1 MQMRTRLRISVTASL
16 MLSLVVVGI
25 VFAVLQGMH
34 REAQRNRTYTE
45 IRSRI
50 NALNVTTAHFQ
61 SRPDASAIHQIHNL
75 QASLAALM
83 PTMTFFDAGEAYL
96 VGQIRANTRDLGY
109 AIERL
114 IANVVEPPAASRM
127 QHERSAVLVSQLW
140 MKTQFIA
147 DDIQR
152 LAEISQT
159 RVTRAQGVAVIL
171 TLAAVVALLFINTA
185 ISYATGRS
193 LIRMQAGLRAS
204 EERLR
209 LFIEHAPAALAM
221 FDRQMRY
228 LSVSRR
234 WMSDYNLGH
243 RDLIGQSHYTVFPE
257 IPEAWKQAH
266 QRALAGEVV
275 RAEADRFQRAD
286 DSVQWLRWEVRP
298 WRDQKNE
305 IGGIMMFTEDI
316 TAPKLADEAL
326 HASEEHLRASLE
338 EKEVLLKEI
347 HHRVK
352 NNMQVISSLVALQ
365 ADESPDG
372 ALSAVLR
379 EVTHRVRS
387 MAMVHEKLYQ
397 SGDLARV
404 DFADYTQGLLNYLWR
419 AHGDA
424 AAGIRLTLALTP
436 VMLVVNAAV
445 PCGLILNELVS
456 NALKHAF
463 NGHTAG
469 HVSVSLG
476 RVADG
481 RVRLTVRDDGAGLP
495 PDFDWQKARTLG
507 LRLVQMLAGQLHA
520 AVEVRSDGGT
530 EFTLT
535 FPGATHDIPKHHP
548 DR

>member
-1 MQMRTRLRISVTASL
+1 MISMVVTGILFLVLRD
-16 MLSLVVVGI
+16 
-25 VFAVLQGMH
+25 MH
-34 REAQRNRTYTE
+34 REAARSRTYAE
-45 IRSRI
+45 IQSRT
-50 NALNVTTAHFQ
+50 NALNVTTARFQ
-61 SRPDASAIHQIHNL
+61 SRPDAGAIHQIRDL

-83 PTMTFFDAGEAYL
+83 QTMTFTEAGEEYL
-96 VGQIRANTRDLGY
+96 VRQVRANTRDLEY
-109 AIERL
+109 TTEKL
-114 IANVVEPPAASRM
+114 IANVVAPPAASRM
-127 QHERSAVLVSQLW
+127 QHERYAVLASQLW
-140 MKTQFIA
+140 MKTQFIS
-147 DDIQR
+147 DDTQR
-152 LAEISQT
+152 LTEISRA
-159 RVTRAQGVAVIL
+159 RVMRAQGYAVIM
-171 TLAAVVALLFINTA
+171 TLASVVALMFINAA

-228 LSVSRR
+228 LSASRR

-257 IPEAWKQAH
+257 IPDSWKHVH

-275 RAEADRFQRAD
+275 RSEADRFQRAD
-286 DSVQWLRWEVRP
+286 GSVQWLRWEVRP
-298 WRDQKNE
+298 WRDQKAD
-305 IGGIMMFTEDI
+305 IGGILIFTEDI

-326 HASEEHLRASLE
+326 HASEAHLRASLE

-365 ADESPDG
+365 AEESPDD
-372 ALSAVLR
+372 ALRAVLR

-404 DFADYTQGLLNYLWR
+404 DFADYTQELLNYLWR
-419 AHGDA
+419 AHGDM
-424 AAGIRLTLALTP
+424 AAGIRLTLDLAP
-436 VMLVVNAAV
+436 VMLAVNAAV

-463 NGHTAG
+463 NPHTG
-469 HVSVSLG
+469 GKVSVSL
-476 RVADG
+476 RLAADG
-481 RVRLTVRDDGAGLP
+481 RVRLIVGDDGAGLP
-495 PDFDWQKARTLG
+495 PDFVWQKARTLG

-520 AVEVRSDGGT
+520 SVDVGSDGGT
-530 EFTLT
+530 EFTIT
-535 FPGATHDIPKHHP
+535 FAGASHDIQKHYS